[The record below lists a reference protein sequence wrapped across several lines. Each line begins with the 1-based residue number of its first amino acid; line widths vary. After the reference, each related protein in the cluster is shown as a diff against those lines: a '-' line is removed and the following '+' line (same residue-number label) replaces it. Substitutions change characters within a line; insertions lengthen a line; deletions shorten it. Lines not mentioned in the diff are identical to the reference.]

1 MKKAFV
7 VCLIIFVLLLAGCTE
22 AYKLEFSAEETS
34 VIVGDVF
41 TPEVVVRPGR
51 FDYELY
57 SSNNTIL
64 TVKGKEVEALKAG
77 VATLTAQSG
86 EKTASMTVYVLTE
99 GSARI
104 DDPNFPDAAY
114 VYFSVI
120 NYATAQ
126 LENPII
132 HSLAMTAGT
141 DITGAFPILTGYKLA
156 WYADEEMKNPIDGR
170 VVCKKGQTMYYAYA
184 QAEYNNVLTKDG
196 LVTGLT
202 YPNLDHSTYAF
213 PDSYNG
219 VPITGIADYAF
230 YGDTTLET
238 IVIPRTYTYIG
249 KFAFAGCTKLKSVR
263 FAEGSLLTE
272 IGDFA
277 FGPTYT
283 EPKEEVKEEDEEESS
298 EVLAYLDALLD
309 SVGLTQLVG
318 GTDTQKTEEPEITI
332 NSDYCAA
339 LVDITLPASVKKIG
353 SYAFYNSS
361 MASVLPEDLEEIDY
375 GAFRGSKITSADLK
389 NVKKIGAY
397 AFYDCKE
404 LATVTNAGGVQEC
417 GGYAFAGTKL
427 YNDQIADKG
436 AVYADKILIGNY
448 NGNDRVN
455 IRYGTT
461 LIADYAFNNKK
472 METLTVLFN
481 AGEHVTIGWQAFYVT
496 GYATESTNH
505 PLFSENVFLAVAENE
520 AAAYKSE
527 NPLLSDRICER
538 MTIIVS
544 GKDNVNFG
552 LHSIFKMDARRYVY
566 DKFISGTEDG
576 MIYSPKEIDL
586 TSGPLAGYE
595 IVRINSYAFESV
607 GRLEKLRMPADLE
620 EVADCAVSD
629 CKKLSLID
637 YSSTRSVPTLLS
649 NNAMQFSELN
659 GDCIVLVGKANYEA
673 FRNKWAERATAKGK
687 LRYKQNVELYK
698 DGIRFKTAE
707 YCLPYAG
714 LPQEEGIE
722 TWYTDAGCNVEC
734 QSIGESTEL
743 YAKTH

>member
-1 MKKAFV
+1 MKKAV
-7 VCLIIFVLLLAGCTE
+7 LLIIVLFAFILTGCSA

-34 VIVGDVF
+34 VVVGDVF

-64 TVKGKEVEALKAG
+64 TVRGKEVEALKSG

-99 GSARI
+99 RSGQI
-104 DDPNFPDAAY
+104 DNPSFPDAAY

-126 LENPII
+126 LDNPII

-141 DITGAFPILTGYKLA
+141 DITGSFPVLTGYKLT
-156 WYADEEMKNPIDGR
+156 WYADEEMKHPIDGR
-170 VVCKKGQTMYYAYA
+170 VVCKKGQTTYYAYA

-238 IVIPRTYTYIG
+238 IVIPMTYTYIG

-263 FAEGSLLTE
+263 FAEGSQLTE

-283 EPKEEVKEEDEEESS
+283 EPKEEVKESEEESN
-298 EVLAYLDALLD
+298 EILAYLDALLD

-318 GTDTQKTEEPEITI
+318 GGETQQTEEPEITI
-332 NSDYCAA
+332 NNDYCAA
-339 LVDITLPASVKKIG
+339 LVDISLPASVKKVG

-361 MASVLPEDLEEIDY
+361 MASALPENLEEIDY

-404 LATVTNAGGVQEC
+404 LATVTNTDSVQEC

-427 YNDQIADKG
+427 YNDQIAEKRT
-436 AVYADKILIGNY
+436 AYADKILIGNY
-448 NGNDRVN
+448 TGNDRVQ

-461 LIADYAFNNKK
+461 LIADYAFNSKK

-481 AGEHVTIGWQAFYVT
+481 EGEHVTIGWQAFYVT
-496 GYATESTNH
+496 GYASESTNH
-505 PLFSENVFLAVAENE
+505 PIFSENVFLAVAASEV
-520 AAAYKSE
+520 ATYKSE

-538 MTIIVS
+538 MIINVE

-552 LHSIFKMDARRYVY
+552 MHSIFKMDTRRYAY
-566 DKFISGTEDG
+566 DKFIVGTEDG
-576 MIYSPKEIDL
+576 ALRSPQEIDL
-586 TSGPLAGYE
+586 NLLGLE
-595 IVRINSYAFESV
+595 IVRINSYAFEKV
-607 GRLEKLRMPADLE
+607 GRLETLRMPKELE
-620 EVADCAVSD
+620 EVADCAVSS
-629 CKKLSLID
+629 CGKLSLID
-637 YSSTRSVPTLLS
+637 YSSTHSAPKLLTS
-649 NNAMQFSELN
+649 NAMQFSGLKS
-659 GDCIVLVGKANYEA
+659 DCIALVGKDNYDAFANM
-673 FRNKWAERATAKGK
+673 WAEHATAKSK
-687 LRYKQNVELYK
+687 LRYKQNVSLYV
-698 DGIRFKTAE
+698 DGAHVKTTE
-707 YCLPYAG
+707 YYLPSSE

-722 TWYTDAGCNVEC
+722 TWYTDAACTVEC
-734 QSIGESTEL
+734 RSIGRAAEL